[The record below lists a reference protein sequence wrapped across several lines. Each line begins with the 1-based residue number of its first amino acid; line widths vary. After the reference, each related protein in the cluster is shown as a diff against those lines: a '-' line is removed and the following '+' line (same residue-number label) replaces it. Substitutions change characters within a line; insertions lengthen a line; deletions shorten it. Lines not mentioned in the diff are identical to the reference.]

1 MGAQYTDGHEIGY
14 DTGMARP
21 LTLDAL
27 RLDTTAWT
35 VLRDS
40 PSLRA
45 WRLPS
50 GDGVAAEIF
59 DRPPDLRAQSITTLR
74 DQFRERALSSG
85 GALISAGV
93 ARAAG
98 HACVLAVLKFPQP
111 TGMAYLASVTWPF
124 RSASLVVKVQAAE
137 SGPTG
142 VREAALLPSF
152 LDAHPGLNPKDRP
165 NAWMHDAYQPERA
178 DPLMRTVADDGKYD
192 AVFPDHPLSRA
203 RRTLHDLV
211 TSAELDAEVVGGLKE
226 FPLPEPA

>member
-1 MGAQYTDGHEIGY
+1 MAAVVGSGVCPAWIASVSRCVDWVFMGAQYTDGHEIGY

-74 DQFRERALSSG
+74 DQFRER
-85 GALISAGV
+85 
-93 ARAAG
+93 
-98 HACVLAVLKFPQP
+98 
-111 TGMAYLASVTWPF
+111 
-124 RSASLVVKVQAAE
+124 
-137 SGPTG
+137 
-142 VREAALLPSF
+142 
-152 LDAHPGLNPKDRP
+152 
-165 NAWMHDAYQPERA
+165 
-178 DPLMRTVADDGKYD
+178 
-192 AVFPDHPLSRA
+192 
-203 RRTLHDLV
+203 
-211 TSAELDAEVVGGLKE
+211 
-226 FPLPEPA
+226 